1 MTIPGGYD
9 TGSNQYS
16 GQTQQQYGGAE
27 TTPGYHQ
34 PVQQAPAPAYNPAP
48 ENDYITARIPQES
61 KFSMAGAGQSIVL
74 ALIIIGLLL
83 MLTANI
89 VSAAMIKIDWDDS
102 GAMENALI
110 TVSILTSIGTI
121 FIPMGLFYAAIALE
135 NLGTH
140 VRSGMA
146 IAGGIIVGLMGVLNI
161 PLWSL

>member
-1 MTIPGGYD
+1 VTIPGGYD

-16 GQTQQQYGGAE
+16 GQTQQQYRGAE
-27 TTPGYHQ
+27 TTPGYN
-34 PVQQAPAPAYNPAP
+34 PAVQQAPAPAYNPAP

-89 VSAAMIKIDWDDS
+89 VSAAMIKIDWDDT

>member
-1 MTIPGGYD
+1 
-9 TGSNQYS
+9 
-16 GQTQQQYGGAE
+16 
-27 TTPGYHQ
+27 
-34 PVQQAPAPAYNPAP
+34 
-48 ENDYITARIPQES
+48 
-61 KFSMAGAGQSIVL
+61 MAGAGQSIVL